1 MLKIFKNFKKKEWL
15 LFSISIIFIASQV
28 WLDLK
33 LPDYMSEIT
42 KLVQTPGSEMKEI
55 LTAGG
60 WMLLCAL
67 GSLVSSITVA
77 GLASKIASNFS
88 ARVRFRLFDKVQSF
102 SMEEINNFSTAS
114 LITRSTND
122 ITQVQTF
129 IVMGLQVLIKAPILA
144 VWAILKI
151 VGRNWQLSLVT
162 ATAVL
167 ILMIF
172 VVVCIVLALPKFKK
186 LQVLVDNL
194 NRVSRE
200 SLSGIS
206 VTRAYN
212 AEKYQ
217 ENKFEK
223 ANEELTSVNL
233 FTNRTL
239 ATLMPTITLIMSGV
253 SLAIYWVGAI
263 LLQNSNMMGRMELFS
278 DIIVFSSYSM
288 QVIMAFMML
297 VIVFIMLPRA
307 TVSAKRIN
315 EVLDIID
322 VNKLSIYKN
331 GELKE
336 SPIGVLGEVEFKNV
350 SFKYPDA
357 DDYVIKN
364 INFKANKGETVA
376 FIGATGSG
384 KSTLINLIPRFYDV
398 TEGEVLVNGVNVKE
412 YDQKVLRNKLGYV
425 AQKVTLFEG
434 TIESNISF
442 GECEKSEITKNDV
455 VYGVYA
461 AQATEFVEKLDNQ
474 YEAHVSQGG
483 KNFSGGQRQRLSIA
497 RAIARNPEILIFD
510 DSFSALDYKT
520 DSKLRKFL
528 KKESIGTTT
537 LIVAQRIS
545 SIKEADKIVVLE
557 DGVMVGI
564 GKHDELMKTC
574 EVYKEIA
581 YSQLSEDELAVAREV
596 ACSELSKEDYV

>member
-315 EVLDIID
+315 EVLDTEVKI
-322 VNKLSIYKN
+322 KN

-398 TEGEVLVNGVNVKE
+398 TEGEVLVNGVNIKE

-528 KKESIGTTT
+528 KKESVGTTT

>member
-151 VGRNWQLSLVT
+151 IGRNWQLSLVT

-315 EVLDIID
+315 EVLDTEVKI
-322 VNKLSIYKN
+322 KN

-398 TEGEVLVNGVNVKE
+398 TEGEVLVNGVNIKE

-528 KKESIGTTT
+528 KKESVGTTT

>member
-122 ITQVQTF
+122 VTQVQSF

-263 LLQNSNMMGRMELFS
+263 LLQNSDMMGRMELFS

-315 EVLDIID
+315 EVLDTEVKI
-322 VNKLSIYKN
+322 KN

-398 TEGEVLVNGVNVKE
+398 TDGEILVNGVNVKE

-528 KKESIGTTT
+528 KKESVGTTT